1 MGQLDTKI
9 LNQSSERKEK
19 RMLVNLKH
27 CKTTYYAGI
36 RGTGYYVPDRIVT
49 NKELEQ
55 YVNTTDEWIQQKIGI
70 KERRVAADNEATSDL
85 AYKAS
90 LMAIEDAGI
99 EPQDIDLIILNCV
112 CPDNRDP
119 ATACMVQA
127 KLGAFNAAAFD
138 VNAGSCP
145 GTVYV
150 LNIASNF
157 ITSGACKNVL
167 VIGADVFTSIIDW
180 QDRVTSCFFGDGAGA
195 VILSRSAKPGL
206 QGYTLYADGRG
217 YEAIIVPQGGS
228 KVRAENISINTG
240 LRDGATCL
248 DMDGKAVWDFATKVF
263 PESIRQ
269 VADDAGIKVEDIDL
283 VIPHQANVNIIKEG
297 MKRLGLPFEKAF
309 VNLDRYGNTASASVF
324 IALAEAARQERLS
337 PRSTVA
343 MVAFGGGLAWA
354 SAIVQWNDRADFMD

>member
-1 MGQLDTKI
+1 
-9 LNQSSERKEK
+9 
-19 RMLVNLKH
+19 MLVSLVGE
-27 CKTTYYAGI
+27 KTTYYAGI
-36 RGTGYYVPDRIVT
+36 RGTGYYVPERIVT

-90 LMAIEDAGI
+90 LMALEDAGI
-99 EPQDIDLIILNCV
+99 KPEELDLIILNCV
-112 CPDNRDP
+112 CPDHRDP
-119 ATACMVQA
+119 ATACMVQT

-157 ITSGACKNVL
+157 ITSGACKNIL

-180 QDRVTSCFFGDGAGA
+180 KDRVTSCFFGDGAGA
-195 VILSRSAKPGL
+195 LVLSRSSKPGL
-206 QGYTLYADGRG
+206 NGYTLYADGRG
-217 YEAIIVPQGGS
+217 YEAVIVPQGGS
-228 KVRAENISINTG
+228 RVRAENISVNTG
-240 LRDGATCL
+240 LRDGGTCL
-248 DMDGKAVWDFATKVF
+248 DMDGKAIWNFATKVF

-269 VADDAGIKVEDIDL
+269 VADSVGIKVEDIDL

-297 MKRLGLPFEKAF
+297 MKQLGLPFEKSF
-309 VNLDRYGNTASASVF
+309 INLDKYGNTASASVF
-324 IALAEAARQERLS
+324 IALAEAARQGRIS
-337 PRSTVA
+337 PGGLLA
-343 MVAFGGGLAWA
+343 MVAFGGGLAWG
-354 SAIVQWNDRADFMD
+354 SAITRWNDPADFI

>member
-1 MGQLDTKI
+1 
-9 LNQSSERKEK
+9 
-19 RMLVNLKH
+19 MLVNLMGK
-27 CKTTYYAGI
+27 KTTYYAGI
-36 RGTGYYVPDRIVT
+36 KGTGYYVPERIVT

-90 LMAIEDAGI
+90 LMALEDAGVKA
-99 EPQDIDLIILNCV
+99 EDIDLIILNCV
-112 CPDNRDP
+112 CPDHRDP
-119 ATACMVQA
+119 ATACMIQA

-157 ITSGACKNVL
+157 ITSGACKNIL

-180 QDRVTSCFFGDGAGA
+180 KDRVTSCFFGDGAGA
-195 VILSRSAKPGL
+195 LVLSRCSKPGL
-206 QGYTLYADGRG
+206 MGYTLYADGRG
-217 YEAIIVPQGGS
+217 YEAVIVPQGGT
-228 KVRAENISINTG
+228 RLRTENISVNTG
-240 LRDGATCL
+240 LKDGGTCL
-248 DMDGKAVWDFATKVF
+248 DMDGKAVWNFATTIF
-263 PESIRQ
+263 PESIKS
-269 VADDAGIKVEDIDL
+269 VADEVGVKVEDIDL

-297 MKRLGLPFEKAF
+297 MKRLGLPFEKSF
-309 VNLDRYGNTASASVF
+309 VNLDKYGNTASASVF
-324 IALAEAARQERLS
+324 IALAEAARQGRIPPGGL
-337 PRSTVA
+337 VA

-354 SAIVQWNDRADFMD
+354 SAITRWNDKQDFID